1 MPSRL
6 IRAIGIDDGFFTPHK
21 QGKTKV
27 VMVLLRADNRLEGIL
42 SSDITVDGTD
52 STEKITSTLK
62 NSTFLEQASCIFLD
76 GINFAGF
83 NVADAER
90 IKNETSLPVIIV
102 FRKQPDIESI
112 KRALAKLPRAR
123 ERIEL
128 IEKAGEIHHAER
140 ILFQCHGIRVEGAR
154 ALIEE
159 FTIHSH
165 LPEPVRVAHM
175 VASGLTLG
183 RSTPP

>member
-1 MPSRL
+1 MSSRL

-21 QGKTKV
+21 QGKTKI

-42 SSDITVDGTD
+42 SSDISVDGTD
-52 STEKITSTLK
+52 STEKIVNTLK
-62 NSTFLEQASCIFLD
+62 DSSFLEQASCIFLD

-102 FRKQPDIESI
+102 FRRQPGIESI
-112 KRALAKLPRAR
+112 KRALAKLPHAR
-123 ERIEL
+123 KRIEL
-128 IEKAGEIHHAER
+128 IEKAGAIHRAEK
-140 ILFQCHGIRVEGAR
+140 ILFQCRGVSAEEAR
-154 ALIEE
+154 AMIEQ

-165 LPEPVRVAHM
+165 LPEPVRIAHM

-183 RSTPP
+183 KSTSP